1 MGELLKLGF
10 LLEKSVLQA
19 RDNMLML
26 WRFIPCLTEKELR
39 NLMVGRKLSL
49 RKPSASFSMN
59 ALSTSSCAL
68 AVPAVHTGSAGVRWH
83 RLRCVLR
90 WRSRWWQLPHS
101 LGHNLEYKMSRGVL
115 SKLDVIALPVM
126 MAFRA
131 ARRVVRPVAHCKV
144 DGLSIAIRISTPNE
158 HYRAD
163 TYATKEP
170 ETIEW
175 LRENLRDG
183 DAFYDVG
190 ANIGLYSLYAAKL
203 RPGCRVFAFEPES
216 HNFGNL
222 CGNLLLNRIENVT
235 PCFFPL
241 SSHEEFAPFYVY
253 DLRPGGALHSLG
265 RLSPLRDG
273 PPLVTT
279 GAIAATIDVLVSR
292 HGLPAPDLLKLD
304 VDGNEEEILDGAA
317 AVLASGSLRSI
328 LVEVTCPDEHKP
340 VLSWAESKLAPY
352 GYHLKGKS
360 AWSIDLSGQ
369 RSANFIFAR

>member
-1 MGELLKLGF
+1 
-10 LLEKSVLQA
+10 
-19 RDNMLML
+19 
-26 WRFIPCLTEKELR
+26 
-39 NLMVGRKLSL
+39 
-49 RKPSASFSMN
+49 
-59 ALSTSSCAL
+59 
-68 AVPAVHTGSAGVRWH
+68 
-83 RLRCVLR
+83 
-90 WRSRWWQLPHS
+90 
-101 LGHNLEYKMSRGVL
+101 MSRGVL
-115 SKLDVIALPVM
+115 SKLDAVAWTVM
-126 MAFRA
+126 LGFRA
-131 ARRVVRPVAHCKV
+131 ARRAVFPIARCKV

-183 DAFYDVG
+183 DVFYDVG

-222 CGNLLLNRIENVT
+222 CGNLLLNGAENVM

-241 SSHEEFAPFYVY
+241 SNHEAFAPFYVY

-265 RLSPLRDG
+265 RPSPLRDG
-273 PPLVTT
+273 PPLLTT
-279 GAIAATIDVLVSR
+279 GAIAATIDVLVAR

-304 VDGNEEEILDGAA
+304 VDGNEEQILDGAA

-328 LVEVTCPDEHKP
+328 LVEVTFPDEHQP
-340 VLSWAESKLAPY
+340 ALSWAESRLAPY
-352 GYHLKGKS
+352 GYRLKGKS
-360 AWSIDLSGQ
+360 NWSIEFSGQ
-369 RSANFIFAR
+369 RSANFIFVR